1 MIKTLFNNKWLQYY
15 IPVSLTLFMLVTE
28 KRAVVVADGGYDGLY
43 GFPFP
48 YISNNYAC
56 TGCYDVYA
64 GALMFDLLIYFA
76 FIVLVFKG
84 IEKLGLRLKTHW
96 IPTMIGLLISS
107 FWIWFFWLMTL
118 DSSFKIINDV
128 DYKTTHT
135 EFVFDQSP

>member
-1 MIKTLFNNKWLQYY
+1 
-15 IPVSLTLFMLVTE
+15 
-28 KRAVVVADGGYDGLY
+28 
-43 GFPFP
+43 
-48 YISNNYAC
+48 
-56 TGCYDVYA
+56 
-64 GALMFDLLIYFA
+64 LMFDLLIYFA